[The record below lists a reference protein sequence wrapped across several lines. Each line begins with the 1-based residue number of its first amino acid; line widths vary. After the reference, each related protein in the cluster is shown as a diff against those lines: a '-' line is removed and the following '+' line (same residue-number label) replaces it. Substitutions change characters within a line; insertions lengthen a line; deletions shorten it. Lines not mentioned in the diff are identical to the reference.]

1 MDESLQASLQAGLL
15 AVAELLL
22 VLAVVLLGTRLLF
35 GYVAR
40 LAAWIDSGF
49 QWSAGP
55 VTTGPEAMLR
65 RRGVARTSLDPRGKV
80 TVGGELWHA
89 VASEP
94 VPAGEEVEILA
105 VEGLT
110 LRVTAR
116 GEPLPQDE
124 GPEKTE
130 AERAG

>member
-1 MDESLQASLQAGLL
+1 MTESLQASLL
-15 AVAELLL
+15 AVTELLL
-22 VLAVVLLGTRLLF
+22 VLAAALLATRLLF

-49 QWSAGP
+49 RWSAGP

-65 RRGVARTSLDPRGKV
+65 RRGVTRTSLDPRGKV
-80 TVGGELWHA
+80 TVGGELWNA

-94 VPAGEEVEILA
+94 VAAGREVEILA

-110 LRVTAR
+110 LRVTPR
-116 GEPLPQDE
+116 RRDSS
-124 GPEKTE
+124 PEDTSDPIATE
-130 AERAG
+130 AVS